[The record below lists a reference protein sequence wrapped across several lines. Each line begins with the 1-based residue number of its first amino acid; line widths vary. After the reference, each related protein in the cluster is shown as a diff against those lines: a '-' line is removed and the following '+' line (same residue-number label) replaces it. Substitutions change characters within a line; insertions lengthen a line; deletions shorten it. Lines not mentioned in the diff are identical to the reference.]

1 MVQQVKQVQVEM
13 LLGAEALAHH
23 TARYALIERVA
34 AAASD
39 RGVAFLGFGI
49 AGECVRLVLAGDDVA
64 VARTVHGVKAGTA
77 RQTRNMGAFLLWS
90 DTEISEVA
98 DVAAALDWAH
108 HAGGADPMT
117 HPWTSL
123 RDLLGLR
130 RAPFY
135 DADVVAS
142 FVDRDALAARY
153 ALPAVPPAPPS
164 PGPIGHLL
172 RVAAAVRGVLPGDR
186 TSFRLFVHLARAAGV
201 ANDTLARAL
210 CLTDRR
216 IRQLVAEHEPML
228 GPALVTLADPRLAAV
243 P

>member
-1 MVQQVKQVQVEM
+1 MVQQVKRVEVEM
-13 LLGAEALAHH
+13 LLGAEAMAHH
-23 TARYALIERVA
+23 AARYALIERVA
-34 AAASD
+34 AAAGD
-39 RGVAFLGFGI
+39 RGVLFLGFGI
-49 AGECVRLVLAGDDVA
+49 AGESVRLVLAGDDQA
-64 VARTVHGVKAGTA
+64 VARAVHGVKAGTA
-77 RQTRNMGAFLLWS
+77 RQARNGGAFLLWS
-90 DTEISEVA
+90 DTRITATA

-108 HAGGADPMT
+108 AAGDADPMA

-142 FVDRDALAARY
+142 FLDRDALAARY
-153 ALPAVPPAPPS
+153 ALPVAPGQPPS

-210 CLTDRR
+210 CLTERR
-216 IRQLVAEHEPML
+216 IRQLIAEHEPML
-228 GPALVTLADPRLAAV
+228 GPALLTLADPRLAAV

>member
-1 MVQQVKQVQVEM
+1 MVKQVKLEM
-13 LLGAEALAHH
+13 LLGAEEMSNH
-23 TARYALIERVA
+23 TARYALVERVSA
-34 AAASD
+34 AAAD
-39 RGVAFLGFGI
+39 RGVLFLGFGI
-49 AGECVRLVLAGDDVA
+49 AGESVRLVVAGDDTA
-64 VARTVHGVKAGTA
+64 VQRMVNAVKAGTA
-77 RQTRNMGAFLLWS
+77 RQARNAGCFLLWS
-90 DTEISEVA
+90 DTEITVTA
-98 DVAAALDWAH
+98 DVPGAMAWAH
-108 HAGGADPMT
+108 AAGDADPLA

-135 DADVVAS
+135 DADIVRS
-142 FVDRDALAARY
+142 FLDVDALAARY
-153 ALPAVPPAPPS
+153 AVPSAPAAPPA

-210 CLTDRR
+210 CLTERR
-216 IRQLVAEHEPML
+216 IRQLIAEHEPML
-228 GPALVTLADPRLAAV
+228 GPALVTLADPRLAVV